1 MSTPLLVLIPMSLF
15 GLIQGTQ
22 AAYAAP
28 AEAPHLELEL
38 ESRDYQ
44 RLLESHAG
52 HIQPRV
58 EIPGITADLSDLL
71 ALGKRNL
78 EFLDHLNS
86 KRPDAEKLGLT
97 SPALQPGYPI
107 EAPKE
112 SSPKILRDKKTA
124 LQKDIPSELGKI
136 LFEGQAFPDA
146 LTISDDDYLNWARKV
161 DGIYQGASRWK
172 LQEPYLESYKS
183 RRTKDIRGYY
193 FLTREANWRETVG
206 RWTSL
211 PTAEKSRLRPWI
223 AGVCLNSTLDSSECS
238 SQISEAERTSTGMLT
253 LVDRHFPRAQT
264 LWNSYFKLGGRRT
277 DVNWRRDNPMLATLP
292 FKDPRDGTVR
302 KWLLDN
308 IEDEWRLDGWSLK
321 LDFRSS
327 AAGWSTAEVV
337 FVPGATPHVNGLGG
351 NTITMD
357 ANQPLEEYGTRWTIR
372 HEFGHVLGLP
382 DCYVEFFDEDRDA
395 MISYQLDLD
404 NLMCSR
410 RGKLQPIHY
419 NELKRAYLK

>member
-1 MSTPLLVLIPMSLF
+1 MSIRLLTLIPMSL
-15 GLIQGTQ
+15 LALTQ
-22 AAYAAP
+22 SAQSATK
-28 AEAPHLELEL
+28 EAPHLELEL

-44 RLLESHAG
+44 RLLETRAG
-52 HIQPRV
+52 QLRPQV
-58 EIPGITADLSDLL
+58 ELPGISADLSELL
-71 ALGKRNL
+71 NLGKRNL
-78 EFLDHLNS
+78 DLLDHLNS
-86 KRPDAEKLGLT
+86 KRPESEKLGLT

-107 EAPKE
+107 DAPKE
-112 SSPKILRDKKTA
+112 SSPKILRDKKA
-124 LQKDIPSELGKI
+124 AVQKEIPPELGNI
-136 LFEGQAFPDA
+136 LFEGQAFPDQLA
-146 LTISDDDYLNWARKV
+146 LSDEDYLMWARKV

-172 LQEPYLESYKS
+172 LQEPYLESYKA

-193 FLTREANWRETVG
+193 YLTHETNWRETVS

-211 PTAEKSRLRPWI
+211 SAAEKTRLRPWI
-223 AGVCLNSTLDSSECS
+223 ANICLNSTLDSSGCA
-238 SQISEAERTSTGMLT
+238 SQISAAESSAGGMIS
-253 LVDRHFPRAQT
+253 LVDRHMPRAEA
-264 LWNSYFKLGGRRT
+264 LWNSYFKLGGRRS
-277 DVNWRRDNPMLATLP
+277 DVKWRRDNPMLATLP
-292 FKDPRDGTVR
+292 FKDPHDGVVQ

-308 IEDEWRLDGWSLK
+308 IEDEWRLNGWSLK
-321 LDFRSS
+321 LDFQSS
-327 AAGWSTAEVV
+327 ASSWSTAEVV

-410 RGKLQPIHY
+410 RGKLQSIHY
-419 NELKRAYLK
+419 DELKRAYLK